1 MRKGRE
7 RKLVIKRTRIITT
20 PLEFHVD
27 YLEGNHEILV
37 YQMEKAGKTLVNN
50 ITELW
55 RHGLVGEKTG
65 VKHRIELEDLQV
77 LLALKSTNPS
87 IGLEGVIR
95 FELNPSILNYL
106 RNKRSVVQSESSK
119 NILIS
124 ADRLKKRVDVSYDPS
139 SGLHIKTGYQIPG
152 AEELIPKKQLKQTSD
167 PEYIC
172 INDSFYPAP
181 EAHNERISE
190 YLEKGEI
197 IIDNDQIDDF
207 FQGELEFLNYNF
219 EVVNN
224 NATSQM
230 ENVRRLKSI
239 LRGML

>member
-1 MRKGRE
+1 M
-7 RKLVIKRTRIITT
+7 VIKRTRIITT

-27 YLEGNHEILV
+27 YLEGTHEILV
-37 YQMEKAGKTLVNN
+37 YQMEQTGKNLVKN

-65 VKHRIELEDLQV
+65 IKHRIEHEDLQV

-106 RNKRSVVQSESSK
+106 RIKRSIVESERSK
-119 NILIS
+119 NIIIS
-124 ADRLKKRVDVSYDPS
+124 ADSLKKRVDISYDPT
-139 SGLHIKTGYQIPG
+139 SGITIETGYQISG
-152 AEELIPKKQLKQTSD
+152 KEEIIPKNQLIQTSD

-190 YLEKGEI
+190 YIEKGEI
-197 IIDNDQIDDF
+197 IIDNDQID
-207 FQGELEFLNYNF
+207 EFLQTDLKFLNNNF
-219 EVVNN
+219 DVVNN
-224 NATSQM
+224 IALSQR
-230 ENVRRLKSI
+230 ENIRRLKSI
-239 LRGML
+239 LREML